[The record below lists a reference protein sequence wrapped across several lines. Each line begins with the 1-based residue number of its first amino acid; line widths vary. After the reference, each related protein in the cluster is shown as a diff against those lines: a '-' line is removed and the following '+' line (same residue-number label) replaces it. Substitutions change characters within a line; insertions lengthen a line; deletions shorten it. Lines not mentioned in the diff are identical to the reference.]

1 MATDNMYSNIDWAK
15 LQQQYTDAVSAFYS
29 NSNQKINNPLNNNGW
44 GQAMDYWW
52 QSVAGQLP
60 EDNKVML
67 ETLMDQSKV
76 YYSISEQFTNLFSDI
91 AKDAKGPDDWQ
102 KILFSHLENMKSM
115 FDQFQSQSGMT
126 SMAPG
131 MMGMSPMNMWNQALS
146 SIVPD
151 ETIDKLFQVPGVGLT
166 KDLQEKTQKTMRL
179 WNDYQLSNQ
188 KYNAAFAMLGKQ
200 ALDNLGED
208 ILAKAKSGEK
218 ISSLKEIYN
227 MWIDANEDVFA
238 EYAKTEEFSKLYA
251 AQVNSLVKFK
261 SHYNELNDEL
271 LKSLNIPTTKG
282 MESIARQQ
290 NAIKKELRD
299 NREDQAKLL
308 ESLEKIR
315 IDIEQLKGNKSSVKK
330 KTTSGNK
337 KVQKKPQAKPAAKK
351 SQPKPAA
358 KKSQPKTAVKK
369 TTPKRKTGK
378 KSK

>member
-1 MATDNMYSNIDWAK
+1 MATDNMYTNMDWAK
-15 LQQQYTDAVSAFYS
+15 LQQQYVDAVSAFYT
-29 NSNQKINNPLNNNGW
+29 NSNQKVNSPLHNNGW

-60 EDNKVML
+60 DDNRVML
-67 ETLMDQSKV
+67 ETLLDQSRV
-76 YYSISEQFTNLFSDI
+76 YYSVSEQFTNLFSDI

-131 MMGMSPMNMWNQALS
+131 MMGMSPMDMWNQALS

-151 ETIDKLFQVPGVGLT
+151 ETIDKLFQIPGVGLT

-179 WNDYQLSNQ
+179 WNDYQLNNQ

-208 ILAKAKSGEK
+208 ILARAKSGKK

-227 MWIDANEDVFA
+227 MWTDANEDVFA
-238 EYAKTEEFSKLYA
+238 EYAKTEKFSKLYA
-251 AQVNSLVKFK
+251 GQVNSLVKFK
-261 SHYNELNDEL
+261 SHYNELSDDV
-271 LKSLNIPTTKG
+271 LKSLNIPTSEG
-282 MESIARQQ
+282 MGSIARQQ

-299 NREDQAKLL
+299 NREAQAKLL
-308 ESLEKIR
+308 DVLEKIR
-315 IDIEQLKGNKSSVKK
+315 IDLEQLKGNKSSVKK
-330 KTTSGNK
+330 KTTSGSK
-337 KVQKKPQAKPAAKK
+337 KIQKKSKPKTVVKK
-351 SQPKPAA
+351 SKP
-358 KKSQPKTAVKK
+358 
-369 TTPKRKTGK
+369 KTGK

>member
-29 NSNQKINNPLNNNGW
+29 NSNQKINNPLHNNGW

-60 EDNKVML
+60 EDNKIML
-67 ETLMDQSKV
+67 ETLMDQSRV
-76 YYSISEQFTNLFSDI
+76 YYSVSEQFTNLFSDI

-179 WNDYQLSNQ
+179 WNDYQLNNQ

-200 ALDNLGED
+200 ATGQFGGRYTCKGKVRGKNQF
-208 ILAKAKSGEK
+208 IKR
-218 ISSLKEIYN
+218 
-227 MWIDANEDVFA
+227 
-238 EYAKTEEFSKLYA
+238 
-251 AQVNSLVKFK
+251 
-261 SHYNELNDEL
+261 
-271 LKSLNIPTTKG
+271 NI
-282 MESIARQQ
+282 QHV
-290 NAIKKELRD
+290 D
-299 NREDQAKLL
+299 
-308 ESLEKIR
+308 
-315 IDIEQLKGNKSSVKK
+315 
-330 KTTSGNK
+330 
-337 KVQKKPQAKPAAKK
+337 
-351 SQPKPAA
+351 
-358 KKSQPKTAVKK
+358 
-369 TTPKRKTGK
+369 
-378 KSK
+378 